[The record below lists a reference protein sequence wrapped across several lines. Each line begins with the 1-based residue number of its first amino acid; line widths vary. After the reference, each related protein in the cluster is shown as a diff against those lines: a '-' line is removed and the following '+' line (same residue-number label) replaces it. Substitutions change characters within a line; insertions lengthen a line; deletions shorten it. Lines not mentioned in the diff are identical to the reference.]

1 VLGDGVFLD
10 EKERYIGS
18 VRSAAACALRCDG
31 PTVRRRGDCHQGDYI
46 KSSAPHKCSCT
57 TSPQDFLIAAPP
69 HPILNFFT
77 MLSPILLVLAALASS
92 ILGCPQHEFVKPAS
106 LQGRQNPTD
115 PGANSTRNDWAYEA
129 SFNWGKINPAYGLCQ
144 NGTQQSPIALS
155 LSNGLALN
163 HVPVFNYNGST
174 VGNSDGLIAGNF
186 YNWGYGPAFTLA
198 HNGDWTSHPSFTYDN
213 ETVYLKGW
221 HIHSP
226 ADHSVGGDR
235 SKAELHL
242 VHVDAEGHEAAVMA
256 IRLDPGNFDS
266 PFFLQLPKMIG
277 FNSMGTIEPATLNLE
292 LALQA
297 VQHFNEFWTYQGS
310 LTSPPCHEGIRWFV
324 ARQILFTGVD
334 QMQAILGA
342 STYSARAEQEVW
354 QHRINE

>member
-46 KSSAPHKCSCT
+46 KS
-57 TSPQDFLIAAPP
+57 
-69 HPILNFFT
+69 
-77 MLSPILLVLAALASS
+77 SPILLVLAALASS

-256 IRLDPGNFDS
+256 MRLDPGNFDS
-266 PFFLQLPKMIG
+266 PFFLQLPEMIG
-277 FNSMGTIEPATLNLE
+277 FNSMGTIEPTTLNLE